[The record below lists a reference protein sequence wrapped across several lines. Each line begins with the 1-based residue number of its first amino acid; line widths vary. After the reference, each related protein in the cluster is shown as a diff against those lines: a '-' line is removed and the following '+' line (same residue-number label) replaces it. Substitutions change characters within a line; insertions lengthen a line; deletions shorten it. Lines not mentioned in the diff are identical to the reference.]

1 MNGMLGRN
9 YGAEQCDVS
18 MKMAH
23 EPSLQQ
29 RLDLAVKQAEERLA
43 AVTQARE
50 IFQRNPDLELLLN
63 LMQRGLF

>member
-9 YGAEQCDVS
+9 YPVDECATA
-18 MKMAH
+18 KMAY